1 MFLLPTLFSFVSLF
15 IFFSVLFNFSP
26 IEVEDVADK
35 QVIFLGK
42 GRKNRK
48 RGRNKMWIFMEKRKK
63 NIKRGRIVRLNIFV
77 IFYRSVTSSCY
88 LGC

>member
-1 MFLLPTLFSFVSLF
+1 M
-15 IFFSVLFNFSP
+15 FNFSP

-48 RGRNKMWIFMEKRKK
+48 RRRNKMWIFMEKRKK
-63 NIKRGRIVRLNIFV
+63 NIKRGKIVRLNIFV
-77 IFYRSVTSSCY
+77 IFLSKCDLFVLFELLEL
-88 LGC
+88 LGLLGLFG